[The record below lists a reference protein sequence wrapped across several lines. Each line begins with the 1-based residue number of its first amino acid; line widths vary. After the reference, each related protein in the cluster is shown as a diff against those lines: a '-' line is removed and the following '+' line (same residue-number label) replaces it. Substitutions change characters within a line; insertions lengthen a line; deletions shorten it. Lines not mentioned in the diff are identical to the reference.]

1 MSYLTKQKLF
11 TVDDL
16 EARVTSHN
24 ERMTA
29 LKEGMDSKQARMK
42 ELQALLEQ
50 AGRYR
55 ELKPIHDQMNAI
67 KWKSKREQFKATH
80 EGQLR
85 QFYMARRKL
94 EPHFTPEGRL
104 PLSKWKAEYGKL
116 QQAYQEAY
124 AKYTP
129 IREDLMKLYQVKSV
143 VDSASRQQEQTQHRD
158 RDMER

>member
-1 MSYLTKQKLF
+1 
-11 TVDDL
+11 
-16 EARVTSHN
+16 
-24 ERMTA
+24 
-29 LKEGMDSKQARMK
+29 
-42 ELQALLEQ
+42 
-50 AGRYR
+50 
-55 ELKPIHDQMNAI
+55 MNAI

-143 VDSASRQQEQTQHRD
+143 VDSASRQQEQAHTQRRD
-158 RDMER
+158 RGVER